1 MLFRSHVVGQCIGS
15 SYALTLAKRVPERI
29 ASAVLVQP
37 IGLDDSNRAH
47 WPDMKRFLASH
58 FCEAW
63 AEELLRK
70 RPELDMATLEKF
82 ALGMFSGQFVFSVS
96 REDVLSCTTPL
107 LVLPG
112 IDPVHPGTLGREVA
126 QLARN
131 AELIEE

>member
-1 MLFRSHVVGQCIGS
+1 
-15 SYALTLAKRVPERI
+15 
-29 ASAVLVQP
+29 
-37 IGLDDSNRAH
+37 
-47 WPDMKRFLASH
+47 MKRFLASH
-58 FCEAW
+58 FFEAW

-96 REDVLSCTTPL
+96 REDVRSCTTPL

-126 QLARN
+126 QLARGTPS
-131 AELIEE
+131 